1 MNIEEL
7 SMKYYKRVEKGT
19 AMKLLL
25 MYNFYKK

>member
-7 SMKYYKRVEKGT
+7 SMKYYEHVEKT